1 MEGNTIFDK
10 DRLGKQ
16 AVNQRRDNGMRF
28 IEFWR
33 VFRRVLHRMNIG
45 LSCSSPHDSKVKK
58 VFLYMK
64 LFFVTS
70 VFFFFDFVSV
80 SFFLT
85 FSLTGALSADAL
97 FTPALPVSFFFAFAA
112 ARLDDVLDDE
122 RLLEDDCCFLLFL
135 LLLLLLLLLFSSL
148 FLVK

>member
-1 MEGNTIFDK
+1 
-10 DRLGKQ
+10 
-16 AVNQRRDNGMRF
+16 
-28 IEFWR
+28 
-33 VFRRVLHRMNIG
+33 
-45 LSCSSPHDSKVKK
+45 
-58 VFLYMK
+58 MK